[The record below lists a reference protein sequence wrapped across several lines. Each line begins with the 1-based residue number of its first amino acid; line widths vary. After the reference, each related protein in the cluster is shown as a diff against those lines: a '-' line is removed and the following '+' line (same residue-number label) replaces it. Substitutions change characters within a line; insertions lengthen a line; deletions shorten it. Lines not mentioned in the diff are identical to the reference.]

1 MIFYDDI
8 NAFQTA
14 LFLEAMAFGAELALC
29 RSAQDLF
36 RFLFPPGGGR
46 RFWGDVCYCLIA
58 GFLYFSFLLERNYG
72 QPRLYLYFG
81 SAVGFAVWMGTAG
94 RFVSLVGRL
103 IARVRRAIR
112 RVLAPPLRRIRSF
125 LRETGRKTV
134 AKGESMFKKSSEKT
148 KKLLKKER
156 QIVYNPLC
164 LSIGKYKN
172 LFFPERRVRTAA
184 GEEKKGRRKFEA
196 ENQREEEQESVSPAC
211 GDRIRGIHPVR
222 SCELPGGHH
231 QKTRGARGGQ
241 RGI

>member
-36 RFLFPPGGGR
+36 RFLFPPGRRR
-46 RFWGDVCYCLIA
+46 RFWGDAGYCLIA

-81 SAVGFAVWMGTAG
+81 SAIGFAVWMGTAG
-94 RFVSLVGRL
+94 RLVSLVGRL
-103 IARVRRAIR
+103 IARIRRAIR

-125 LRETGRKTV
+125 LGEIGRRMA
-134 AKGESMFKKSSEKT
+134 AKGETMLKKSSESA

-164 LSIGKYKN
+164 LGIRKYRN
-172 LFFPERRVRTAA
+172 LFFAGRRVRTLS
-184 GEEKKGRRKFEA
+184 GEEKKGRRGFEA
-196 ENQREEEQESVSPAC
+196 ENQREEEQRPVSPAC
-211 GDRIRGIHPVR
+211 GDRIRGVYPVC
-222 SCELPGGHH
+222 SGELSGGHH
-231 QKTRGARGGQ
+231 QKTLGARGGK